1 MFSLRVLLKWNRN
14 VFTSKNDFNNT
25 NKTKTYMEFQVSFL
39 TVELET
45 KKQKKICRDPGL
57 FRTRASSPDLNQG
70 PSDLQSDALPTELS
84 RQSRRH

>member
-25 NKTKTYMEFQVSFL
+25 NKTKTYMEFQVRFL

-45 KKQKKICRDPGL
+45 KNKRRSAETRDYSEL
-57 FRTRASSPDLNQG
+57 VRV
-70 PSDLQSDALPTELS
+70 LQI
-84 RQSRRH
+84 